1 MNQTKLTP
9 GWKIVFLFIVIMLA
23 VWLCLGDR
31 GLVRLYKQDI
41 EKQKYENSLKK
52 IREDNRTLL
61 EDIQSLRN
69 NDTKKIE
76 HIAREDLNLIKENEV
91 IYRFKDTSDE
101 TPETNGQ

>member
-61 EDIQSLRN
+61 EEIQSLRN

-76 HIAREDLNLIKENEV
+76 HIARENLNLIKENEV

-101 TPETNGQ
+101 TSETNGQ